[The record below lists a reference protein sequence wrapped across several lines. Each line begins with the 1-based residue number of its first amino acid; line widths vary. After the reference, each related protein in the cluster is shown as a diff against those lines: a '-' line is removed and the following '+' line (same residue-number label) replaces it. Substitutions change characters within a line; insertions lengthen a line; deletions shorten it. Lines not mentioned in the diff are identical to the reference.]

1 MLVYKA
7 DLDDANSSVNITNLT
22 KDKEDAQAVIGAI
35 QDFISTSKEELVGD
49 SFDAI
54 RKQLNNYS
62 ILMQYRIKAADALI
76 TAIKKAN
83 DSLGSYM
90 DGEPKLDTD
99 EYDSFKAKY
108 EQAKSTVDSLN
119 SRIASYDST
128 TDTTSLSSL
137 ISQRDAAEAS
147 AKENKRMM
155 DLLDGLP
162 GADTSALGSL
172 TSGAA
177 DSDTFQGMVGEIVTI
192 RF

>member
-1 MLVYKA
+1 MLVYKS
-7 DLDDANSSVNITNLT
+7 DLDEANSSVNVTNLT

-35 QDFISTSKEELVGD
+35 QDFISTSKEELIGD

-76 TAIKKAN
+76 AAIKKAN
-83 DSLGSYM
+83 DSLGTYM

-99 EYDSFKAKY
+99 EYDTFKSKY
-108 EQAKSTVDSLN
+108 EAALRTVDSLN
-119 SRIASYDST
+119 SRISSYDSDKET
-128 TDTTSLSSL
+128 VSLSSL
-137 ISQRDAAEAS
+137 ISQRDAAEAE

-162 GADTSALGSL
+162 GADSSAYGSL

-177 DSDTFQGMVGEIVTI
+177 DSDSFQGMVGEIVTI